1 MDVFFL
7 FSKFCCFF
15 LESCGEQARAG
26 WVRGVFFDVFFCL
39 RCFKLLKAVGK
50 KWIGKFRLINS
61 KLFTGK
67 SDTSPQKSDSIWFS
81 YGFLRRDFSA
91 IVWIRILRCPL
102 LALNTWTKQENRV
115 RHLVEQR
122 RWGEDVLKV
131 ENHTSPAVT
140 YPGWNEDIRIRKG
153 GQTPLKWS
161 HLFFTIVR
169 SRFGNTESFCSDVR
183 DYEILWSNVIN
194 WYVIV
199 WHCLYSRNQ
208 EDVNSSS
215 TL

>member
-161 HLFFTIVR
+161 HLYDR
-169 SRFGNTESFCSDVR
+169 SKQIRQYRV
-183 DYEILWSNVIN
+183 ILFWCTRLWNIM
-194 WYVIV
+194 IECDQLICD
-199 WHCLYSRNQ
+199 CL
-208 EDVNSSS
+208 
-215 TL
+215 TLFV